1 MDKLQSENPEK
12 SPRQVLFIDD
22 ELDFET
28 LIRQRF
34 RKAVRQGEIEL
45 FFAYNGAEGLD
56 ILRKHPGIG
65 IVFTDIN
72 MPEMDGITFLR
83 ELENSE
89 WKDRLLRVVVVTAFG
104 NMKNIRH
111 AMNNGAFDFINK
123 PVEFDDL
130 KATLQKAASELNK
143 MEEGREASQ
152 LLESAIREKE
162 LALASEKLKE
172 DFFSNITHE
181 LRTPLTL
188 IMGPVEQLLENPR
201 DPSATKKLNT
211 VRNNGR
217 RLLRLINRLLDLSR
231 VEAGSM
237 RLNLRRVD
245 LAALLREV
253 VTTFSDL
260 ARRKQIQL
268 LLQRCPE
275 QFYCDLD
282 PEKFMQ
288 VLYNLIS
295 NAIKFTPKGGRVLL
309 ELVENEDATF
319 TVSVKDSGIGIPQ
332 EGVAHVF
339 DRFFRVEGRPG
350 KGTGIGLSLSKELVE
365 LHGGQMS
372 VRSIE
377 GLGSEFFFQL
387 PRRENVTES
396 FDPIAIGSK
405 EWETDTNESDSYR
418 IALPEERDLNI
429 GVEVEE
435 DDEEDLHSEGE
446 GLPVV
451 LIVEDNLEMQDL
463 IASELESLYTIYRA
477 GNGKTGLETAIDLVP
492 DLVVCDVMM
501 PEMDGYE
508 FCKKLKGDD
517 ATSHIPVI
525 MLTARAAIEDKLQGL
540 ELGAD
545 DYLTKPFESRELRAR
560 VLNLVEGRQ
569 KMRDYFRNQFLTSPG
584 EIQARSREEVF
595 LLKLKS
601 VIQDHLADEL
611 FGVEALC
618 QELGMSRT
626 QVHRKLSALTGN
638 SAGYFIRTYRLETA
652 MEMLRKDTGNI
663 SEIAYDVGFSS
674 PSYFTKC
681 FTEHFSMTPRQ
692 VRKSLN
698 N

>member
-1 MDKLQSENPEK
+1 MDNNQSANPENP
-12 SPRQVLFIDD
+12 PRKVLFIDD

-34 RKAVRQGEIEL
+34 RKMVRKGAIEL

-56 ILRKHPGIG
+56 LLRKHPDIG

-83 ELENSE
+83 ELENPE
-89 WKDRLLRVVVVTAFG
+89 WQDRMLRVVVVTAFG

-111 AMNNGAFDFINK
+111 AMNSGAFDFINK
-123 PVEFDDL
+123 PVEFEDL
-130 KATLQKAASELNK
+130 NATLQKAESELTK
-143 MEEGREASQ
+143 MLEGREASK
-152 LLESAIREKE
+152 LLETAIREKE

-201 DPSATKKLNT
+201 DVAAGKKLKT

-237 RLNLRRVD
+237 RLNLKRVN
-245 LAALLREV
+245 LAALLREAI
-253 VTTFSDL
+253 TMFTDL
-260 ARRKQIQL
+260 AGRKQIQL
-268 LLQRCPE
+268 VMQRCPE
-275 QFYCDLD
+275 EFYTDLD
-282 PEKFMQ
+282 AERIMQ
-288 VLYNLIS
+288 VLYNLLS
-295 NAIKFTPKGGRVLL
+295 NAIKFTPEGGRVLL
-309 ELVENEDATF
+309 DLVDNADDTF
-319 TVSVKDSGIGIPQ
+319 TISVKDTGIGIPQ
-332 EGVAHVF
+332 EGLTHVF

-365 LHGGQMS
+365 LHGGTMS

-387 PRRENVTES
+387 PRREDATES
-396 FDPIAIGSK
+396 LELVDWKPDQDAIG
-405 EWETDTNESDSYR
+405 
-418 IALPEERDLNI
+418 LPEERDLNMA
-429 GVEVEE
+429 ESADDTEE
-435 DDEEDLHSEGE
+435 DVTEEESSD

-451 LIVEDNLEMQDL
+451 LIVEDNPEMLEL
-463 IASELESLYTIYRA
+463 VASELESTYVIHRA
-477 GNGKTGLETAIDLVP
+477 ANGREGLETAIRLVP

-501 PEMDGYE
+501 PEMDGFE
-508 FCKKLKGDD
+508 FCEKLKVDD

-525 MLTARAAIEDKLQGL
+525 MLTARAGIEDKLQGL
-540 ELGAD
+540 QLGAD

-560 VLNLVEGRQ
+560 VLNLIEGRQ
-569 KMRDYFRNQFLTSPG
+569 RMRDYFRNQFLTSPG

-595 LLKLKS
+595 LLKTKS
-601 VIQDHLADEL
+601 IIQDHLSDEL

-618 QELGMSRT
+618 EELGMSRT

-652 MEMLRKDTGNI
+652 MEMLRKNTGNI

-681 FTEHFSMTPRQ
+681 FTEHFTMTPRE
-692 VRKSLN
+692 VRKSLKS
-698 N
+698 